1 MQEAD
6 RVAAQQKEQVTQ
18 KSAVQDALNLELA
31 NLQQQFATLQQQFA
45 TLQQQFA
52 QKGID
57 SDAADQELSSSWTSR
72 ALPYSMLSRSS
83 PIFSRHNKT
92 VRRQVLQ
99 LHVSSPAVHLLWQN
113 SLMCALV
120 LIALQ

>member
-31 NLQQQFATLQQQFA
+31 NLQQQFA